1 MTLPPE
7 VSNVLLAAC
16 EVIEKQA
23 AEKREILEREDIF
36 SEKLASI
43 VDSLSEKG
51 IVSPEKRAYL
61 VSQIGKD
68 NLTVLDIL
76 EKSASR
82 AAEDSSLGSPSTTFD
97 ARGSNVD
104 KITAFAMS

>member
-1 MTLPPE
+1 MKIEPE
-7 VSNVLLAAC
+7 VANLLITAC

-23 AEKREILEREDIF
+23 SEKREILSRENTYN
-36 SEKLASI
+36 EKISSLI
-43 VDSLSEKG
+43 DSLSEKG
-51 IVSPEKRAYL
+51 IVSPEKRAFL
-61 VSQIGKD
+61 ISQVGKD

-82 AAEDSSLGSPSTTFD
+82 ASEDSSLGGPSGLYD
-97 ARGSNVD
+97 VSGKNVD